1 MAASSSSAVEFE
13 TVNAMEKETELERI
27 VVNKFTEISQN
38 AANEIDDVARL
49 LERLLRTLSEA
60 DQEMTNDHKLYVDF
74 EIDIDDDDD
83 IGQPM
88 ADDNDTDMQMEMQPP
103 PVCTTGI
110 QVAIITDTLEKF
122 NAKLRH
128 LWANCRD
135 IHDCFSG
142 AGKTI
147 DCKFIVDFTTQVERF
162 NALQVVK
169 NTMLINNVNAN
180 HYYRQAV
187 YNMPRLL
194 IEKFKMPADIVREEV
209 FGLRSSFA
217 EIYRIWRAI
226 LQRDLKPALE
236 WSNRHSNEL
245 KARNSSLE
253 FELHRLAFLQIISRG
268 MPVQTEAILYA
279 RNNFYK
285 FVDHFEH
292 EIPKLMGCFIYLP
305 LGIENSPYK
314 HLISADMWTKASCV
328 FLKDACHTLG
338 IRKNSDLSMI
348 MQSRKVVNFWYY
360 RNQLPVEME
369 RAAIAAD

>member
-1 MAASSSSAVEFE
+1 MKKVA
-13 TVNAMEKETELERI
+13 ELKRI
-27 VVNKFTEISQN
+27 VVNKFTGISQN

-60 DQEMTNDHKLYVDF
+60 DQDMANDH
-74 EIDIDDDDD
+74 IDDDDD
-83 IGQPM
+83 ICQPM
-88 ADDNDTDMQMEMQPP
+88 ANDNDDTDKQMDVP
-103 PVCTTGI
+103 PVCMTEI
-110 QVAIITDTLEKF
+110 QVAVITDVLEKF
-122 NAKLRH
+122 NEKLRH
-128 LWANCRD
+128 LSANCRD
-135 IHDCFSG
+135 IHDCVSG
-142 AGKTI
+142 AGKI
-147 DCKFIVDFTTQVERF
+147 FHCKFIVDFTTQTERF

-169 NTMLINNVNAN
+169 NTMLINYVNAN
-180 HYYRQAV
+180 HYSRQRV
-187 YNMPRLL
+187 YNVPRLL
-194 IEKFKMPADIVREEV
+194 SEKFKMPANIVRKEV
-209 FGLRSSFA
+209 FGLRRSFA
-217 EIYRIWRAI
+217 EIYRIWKAI

-236 WSNRHSNEL
+236 WSNRHSDEL

-328 FLKDACHTLG
+328 FLKYACHILG
-338 IRKNSDLSMI
+338 VRKHSDLSMVI
-348 MQSRKVVNFWYY
+348 NSGCTALTALLAVKHITGKLSIYK
-360 RNQLPVEME
+360 
-369 RAAIAAD
+369 